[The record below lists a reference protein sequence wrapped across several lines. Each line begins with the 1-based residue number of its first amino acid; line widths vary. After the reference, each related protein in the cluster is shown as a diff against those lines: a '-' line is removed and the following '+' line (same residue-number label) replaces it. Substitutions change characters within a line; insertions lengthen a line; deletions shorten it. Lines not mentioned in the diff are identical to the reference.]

1 MAINEKALEVLNNA
15 MRTRTPVFFSGD
27 GTDITFETRMKK
39 IDSERV
45 ILENSVRPEFIS
57 RVAQSKR
64 FMIQVQMIRFQADRI
79 DSDGQH
85 IVFPLK
91 AMSVIEETR
100 QSERFPFTAE
110 ERVICE
116 LLNPFDAETRIFK
129 NVMDMSATGLSL
141 RTRFESRLF
150 SPGTTIP
157 EIKVL
162 IDGKLYSA
170 VTGTIIYN
178 RKLMTHRGRLRLQ
191 IGIKFDEKGGEP
203 AIK

>member
-1 MAINEKALEVLNNA
+1 
-15 MRTRTPVFFSGD
+15 
-27 GTDITFETRMKK
+27 
-39 IDSERV
+39 
-45 ILENSVRPEFIS
+45 
-57 RVAQSKR
+57 
-64 FMIQVQMIRFQADRI
+64 MIQVQMIRFQADRI

-116 LLNPFDAETRIFK
+116 LLNPFDGETRIFK
-129 NVMDMSATGLSL
+129 NVMDMSATGLSM

-150 SPGTTIP
+150 SPGTVIP

-162 IDGKLYSA
+162 IDGKLYTS
-170 VTGTIIYN
+170 VSGTIVYN
-178 RKLMTHRGRLRLQ
+178 RKLLTHKGRLRLQ
-191 IGIKFDEKGGEP
+191 VGVKFDEKNGDYGT
-203 AIK
+203 K

>member
-1 MAINEKALEVLNNA
+1 MAINEKALEVLNST
-15 MRTRTPVFFSGD
+15 MRNRSPVFFSG
-27 GTDITFETRMKK
+27 GSTDITFETRIKK

-45 ILENSVRPEFIS
+45 FLENTVKPEFITG
-57 RVAQSKR
+57 VAKSQR
-64 FMIQVQMIRFQADRI
+64 FMIQVQMVRFQADRI

-100 QSERFPFTAE
+100 QSERFPFSAE

-116 LLNPFDAETRIFK
+116 LLNPFDNETRIFK
-129 NVMDMSATGLSL
+129 NVMDMSAMGLSL

-150 SPGTTIP
+150 SPGTSIP

-162 IDGKLYSA
+162 IDGKPYASA
-170 VTGTIIYN
+170 SGTIVYN
-178 RKLMTHRGRLRLQ
+178 RKLMTLRGRIRLQ
-191 IGIKFDEKGGEP
+191 VGIKFDEKDGD
-203 AIK
+203 AVRK